1 MFLLCLSSLY
11 TVVPIKPTPKPR
23 SIALDRVSQLSNQ
36 RASHYASHQKS
47 AEYDAIEK
55 MPSPEHSYSLE
66 EQRVSEEDS
75 CCVPSPAP
83 DNSSSTPGQK
93 SPIHTDSNEFSV
105 ESNASDSVE
114 REDGKVST
122 REELVDCVIL
132 IFNMMF
138 CVYLLPVIDLIS
150 I

>member
-1 MFLLCLSSLY
+1 MSPLY

-47 AEYDAIEK
+47 PEYDAEK
-55 MPSPEHSYSLE
+55 MPSPEHSYCLE

-75 CCVPSPAP
+75 CYVPSPAP
-83 DNSSSTPGQK
+83 YNSSSTSGQK

-122 REELVDCVIL
+122 REEVVDNVL
-132 IFNMMF
+132 FRF
-138 CVYLLPVIDLIS
+138 LT
-150 I
+150 